1 MGSLLHQLSEIFH
14 LHGHGHGPEEVA
26 GHEIETS
33 EHGIRAVKLSLVGLG
48 VTAILQLVVALASGS
63 VGLLADTIH
72 NGADALTAFPL
83 WIAFVVGRRAANRT
97 YTYGFG
103 RAEDLAGIVVVLLIA
118 GSAAL
123 AGWESLRRLANPP
136 LINGLAWVMAAG
148 ALGFV
153 GNEAV
158 AWYRI
163 RVGKKIGSAALV
175 ADGYHARTDGLS
187 SLGVV
192 LGAIGVALGFPLAD
206 PIVGVAITV
215 LILFVLRDAARQI
228 YHRLMDAVDPELVD
242 RSERAL
248 RKAEGVEDVRSIR
261 IRWVGHQLWAEA
273 DVVADCERN
282 LQEAHDIAER
292 CRHELFHAVPRLA
305 RVTVHVDPCEHAGR
319 DHHDE
324 VSHHDDRLNLAG
336 AHGHQGH

>member
-1 MGSLLHQLSEIFH
+1 MESLVHHLSEVLH
-14 LHGHGHGPEEVA
+14 LHGQGQGPDEAA
-26 GHEIETS
+26 GPGIETS
-33 EHGIRAVKLSLVGLG
+33 EQGIRAVQLSLIGLG
-48 VTAILQLVVALASGS
+48 LTSIVQLVVALASGS

-83 WIAFVVGRRAANRT
+83 WIAFVVGRRAANRR

-103 RAEDLAGIVVVLLIA
+103 RAEDLAGIIVVLLIA
-118 GSAAL
+118 GSAAV

-136 LINGLAWVMAAG
+136 EINGLGWVMAAG
-148 ALGFV
+148 ALGFL

-163 RVGKKIGSAALV
+163 RVGKRIGSAALV
-175 ADGYHARTDGLS
+175 ADGHHARTDGLS

-192 LGAIGVALGFPLAD
+192 FGALGVALGFRLAD
-206 PIVGVAITV
+206 PIVGIAITV
-215 LILFVLRDAARQI
+215 LILFVLRDAAMEI

-242 RSERAL
+242 SSERAL
-248 RKAEGVEDVRSIR
+248 RNAEGVEDVRSIR

-273 DVVADCERN
+273 DVVADCRRN

-319 DHHDE
+319 DHHEE
-324 VSHHDDRLNLAG
+324 VSHHDDSLNLVG
-336 AHGHQGH
+336 AHRDHKH